1 MLLSLRKIKNSAS
14 NLSLLAFF
22 LFSPTL
28 HAKPGDDL
36 VDFKN
41 PTPSFSELNLNLH
54 YLAEIIGK
62 GQLIVQH
69 KERAI
74 DLWTQGTVKHYEGV
88 RFSSAMT
95 IIDAP
100 ADVVRKKVLDTKA
113 YNEFMPQIRDEEIT
127 IQEDKRFITHFT
139 QQYNM
144 GPIPIKARF
153 IWQYQ
158 LEANG
163 DVSLLMHD
171 GDVDASAAR
180 FEFLKINEKQTLLV
194 HTAWQDVSTAK
205 FTYRVISK
213 ANEDVRTF
221 FPAVAV
227 VMVILQYRD
236 AFGPALTPPEK
247 LPSEPSIPVL
257 TNNPKH
263 LATLIQLAKNGTIVI
278 IHEKQWYQDANNN
291 NKQQPIFFASAVRLI
306 PAKLEEAKPIIL
318 DMTSL
323 KEFTKEIKD
332 VEVTPIENGN
342 HVEAKMKIGLGVIGL
357 SVDFYFD
364 LMDYPQSEN
373 VRMLLNGGGDMYP
386 MLGAYEFSGY
396 QENGTDFTFGVLT
409 QGGSIS
415 DSAPY
420 MLRLISNKVPQFEY
434 IRSIFSTLPQI
445 EKQQNWVMEQL
456 EKQTTAK

>member
-1 MLLSLRKIKNSAS
+1 MSLTRIRINALSV
-14 NLSLLAFF
+14 
-22 LFSPTL
+22 LFSFILSSSISTL
-28 HAKPGDDL
+28 SFATTEDEI
-36 VDFKN
+36 VSWKN

-74 DLWTQGTVKHYEGV
+74 DLWTQGEIKHYEGV

-100 ADVVRKKVLDTKA
+100 ADVVRQKVLDTTH
-113 YNEFMPQIRDEEIT
+113 YSDFMPQIRDVEISLKK
-127 IQEDKRFITHFT
+127 DKQFITHFT
-139 QQYNM
+139 QQYSM

-158 LEANG
+158 QEDNG
-163 DVSLLMHD
+163 DISLLMHE

-180 FEFLKINEKQTLLV
+180 FEFLSINEKQTLLV

-205 FTYRVISK
+205 FTYRIISK
-213 ANEDVRTF
+213 ANEDVRTS
-221 FPAVAV
+221 FPAAAV

-236 AFGPALTPPEK
+236 AFEEKLTAPEK
-247 LPSEPSIPVL
+247 LPNEPIIPVL

-263 LATLIQLAKNGTIVI
+263 LATLITLAKNGTIVI
-278 IHEKQWYQDANNN
+278 IHEKQWYQDANND
-291 NKQQPIFFASAVRLI
+291 NKEQGIVFASAVRSI

-318 DMTSL
+318 DMKSL

-364 LMDYPQSEN
+364 LMDYPESEN

-396 QENGTDFTFGVLT
+396 QENGQDYTFGVLT

-420 MLRLISNKVPQFEY
+420 MMRLIASKVPQFEY
-434 IRSIFSTLPQI
+434 IRSIFATLPQI
-445 EKQQNWVMEQL
+445 EKQQHWVMKQL
-456 EKQTTAK
+456 EKQSEK